1 MNFDQYRNEV
11 EINPTVKSQPI
22 NQLLDSIIGRSR
34 IESVKNKSCVSCNDT
49 DVTFKDELSV
59 IEYSISV
66 LCQKC
71 QDSIFGDE

>member
-1 MNFDQYRNEV
+1 MQ
-11 EINPTVKSQPI
+11 PSVKS
-22 NQLLDSIIGRSR
+22 NQIEELLTSILGRSR

-59 IEYSISV
+59 IEYSISG
-66 LCQKC
+66 LCQTC

>member
-49 DVTFKDELSV
+49 DVTFKD
-59 IEYSISV
+59 
-66 LCQKC
+66 
-71 QDSIFGDE
+71 